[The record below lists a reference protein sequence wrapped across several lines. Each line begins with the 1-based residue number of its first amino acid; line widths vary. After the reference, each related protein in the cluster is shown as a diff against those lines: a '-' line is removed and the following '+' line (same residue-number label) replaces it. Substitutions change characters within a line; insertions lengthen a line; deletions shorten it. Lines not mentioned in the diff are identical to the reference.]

1 MESEVP
7 TQRPSQPFPGL
18 GHIQPEEK
26 QQSDEDDWEP
36 VADEPVADSDQES
49 NTIEVEATAIEQN
62 HKQQTKVKKTAAVT
76 PFERRESPRLK
87 KQRATKRQRRK
98 QPKQ

>member
-18 GHIQPEEK
+18 DHIQPEEK

-49 NTIEVEATAIEQN
+49 NTIEVEDDNEPTAIEQN

-76 PFERRESPRLK
+76 PFERRESPLFK
-87 KQRATKRQRRK
+87 K
-98 QPKQ
+98 